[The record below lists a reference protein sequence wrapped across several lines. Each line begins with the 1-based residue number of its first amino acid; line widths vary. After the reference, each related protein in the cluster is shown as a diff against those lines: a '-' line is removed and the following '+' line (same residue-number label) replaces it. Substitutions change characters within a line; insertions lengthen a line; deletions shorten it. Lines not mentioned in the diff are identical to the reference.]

1 MTYVEDALNSLN
13 KELNDIFVDYE
24 NKCLSRKKAFED
36 DVEIERDRLSNELK
50 IYNHLLDEYNELNEM
65 AQAGAYRGHAERIY
79 NSDLESR
86 LQPTANPQESIKY
99 LRADIEEL
107 SERHPKIDEAVAR
120 LIPNYKIVLSERVH
134 IGLRTIRLY
143 LDENRIDVDDALDD
157 YRRRISLNME
167 SELEDFRKSCV
178 TDMERS
184 IKACNEMIG
193 KEIIRL
199 AKSAKS

>member
-1 MTYVEDALNSLN
+1 MNSMTYVEDALNSLN

-143 LDENRIDVDDALDD
+143 LDENRIDVDDD